1 MTIRDRMLLF
11 YTYEEINIMTKNEF
25 FEAVKEN
32 VLDILREE
40 DQGFD
45 GDIKKKHLSSLQT
58 STGSDCKQERE
69 IIGI

>member
-45 GDIKKKHLSSLQT
+45 GDIKKNTYLACRPAQAAIAEK
-58 STGSDCKQERE
+58 RN
-69 IIGI
+69 

>member
-1 MTIRDRMLLF
+1 
-11 YTYEEINIMTKNEF
+11 MTKNEF

-45 GDIKKKHLSSLQT
+45 GDIKKNTYLACRPAQAAIAEK
-58 STGSDCKQERE
+58 RN
-69 IIGI
+69 

>member
-40 DQGFD
+40 NQGFD
-45 GDIKKKHLSSLQT
+45 GGIKKKHLSSLQ
-58 STGSDCKQERE
+58 QHR
-69 IIGI
+69 

>member
-1 MTIRDRMLLF
+1 
-11 YTYEEINIMTKNEF
+11 MTKNEF

-45 GDIKKKHLSSLQT
+45 GDIKKNTYLACS